1 MMSGGRSLPALRAAG
16 PERALEFRDLVAALL
31 VSPALFVLVLSLRA
45 RGAA

>member
-1 MMSGGRSLPALRAAG
+1 MFGARPMK
-16 PERALEFRDLVAALL
+16 LVAAPL